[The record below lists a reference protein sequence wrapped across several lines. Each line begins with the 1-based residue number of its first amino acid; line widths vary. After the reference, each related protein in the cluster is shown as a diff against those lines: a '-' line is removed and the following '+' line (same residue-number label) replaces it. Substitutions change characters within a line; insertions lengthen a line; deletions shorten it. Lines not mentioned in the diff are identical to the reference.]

1 MAMSEKT
8 VASEL
13 RRETPSEGRSERVF
27 MRGNDAACEAALRA
41 GCKFFAGY
49 PITPQNEVPE
59 YMSKHIWNWGGV
71 FIQSES
77 EVAAINMVMGAAA
90 AGVRAMTS
98 SSSPGISLKQEGISY
113 IAMSELP
120 CVIMNVCRCGP
131 GLGNIAPHQGD
142 YFQATRGGG
151 HGDYRTITLAPNSV
165 HEMAYLTYLAFDL
178 ADKWRNPALVL
189 TDGTLGQMMEPVDF
203 SEMPIVSALPK
214 KDWAVGTDQK
224 GRKRHLITTIYL
236 LGEDMAPVHERLIKK
251 YEMIKREEVR
261 YSTFELDDAEIV
273 IVAIGSPSRV
283 ARSVVRM
290 ARNNGLKV
298 GIFRP
303 ITVWPFPYRQLRELA
318 EESRVKAFLVPEMNW
333 GQMVE
338 DVALAV
344 AEKKPVHFCAKHGG
358 LTFTPPDL
366 LGPLNAISQN
376 PLNKETLWHPF

>member
-1 MAMSEKT
+1 MVSAKQTRDISPKT
-8 VASEL
+8 
-13 RRETPSEGRSERVF
+13 RSERLF
-27 MRGNDAACEAALRA
+27 MRGNEAACEGALRA

-59 YMSKHIWNWGGV
+59 YMSRHIWDWGGV

-77 EVAAINMVMGAAA
+77 EIAAINMVMGAAA
-90 AGVRAMTS
+90 AGARAMTS

-165 HEMAYLTYLAFDL
+165 QEMASLTYLAFDL
-178 ADKWRNPALVL
+178 ADKWRNPALIL

-203 SEMPIVSALPK
+203 SEMPIVSPPSK

-224 GRKRHLITTIYL
+224 GRERHLITTIYL

-251 YEMIKREEVR
+251 YEKIKQEEVR

-283 ARSVVRM
+283 ARSAVKL
-290 ARNNGLKV
+290 ARENGVKV

-303 ITVWPFPYRQLRELA
+303 ITVWPFPYRELRELA

-358 LTFTPPDL
+358 LTFTPPDIL
-366 LGPLNAISQN
+366 ERLYAISQN
-376 PLNKETLWHPF
+376 PLNKETLWQPF